1 MQCSNIEEVRS
12 NIDRIDS
19 EIIKLIAERRKF
31 VLQVIKFKEN
41 EADVK
46 VPDREEAVIANVRNK
61 AAEYGA
67 DADMVENIYREMI
80 SGFIKLELQEISKGN
95 KTLFNK

>member
-12 NIDRIDS
+12 NIDRIDF

-31 VLQVIKFKEN
+31 VLQVIKFKKN

-46 VPDREEAVIANVRNK
+46 APDREEAVIANVRNK
-61 AAEYGA
+61 AEEYGV
-67 DADMVENIYREMI
+67 DADMVETLYREMI
-80 SGFIKLELQEISKGN
+80 SGFIKLELQEISK
-95 KTLFNK
+95 K